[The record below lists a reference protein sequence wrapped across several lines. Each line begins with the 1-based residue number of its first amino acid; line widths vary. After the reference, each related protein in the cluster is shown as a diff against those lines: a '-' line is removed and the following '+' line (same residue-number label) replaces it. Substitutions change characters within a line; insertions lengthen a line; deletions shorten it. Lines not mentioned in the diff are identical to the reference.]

1 MTNTAAQTQSP
12 AARTAVLRY
21 TAFDVNGAGG
31 NPAGVVLDARGMDE
45 ARMQEIAAEVGYSE
59 TAFLVEEDAGERR
72 YRIRYFSPL
81 AEVAFCG
88 HATIAT
94 AVALAE
100 REGAG
105 DVLFRTSAGEVPVET
120 REEDGR
126 ILATLTSV
134 TPSVRAVD
142 DADLTAALTAL
153 RWDAAELDPA
163 LPPRIANAGNDH
175 LVLAAGSR
183 ARLANLDYDFAALGE
198 LMARRD
204 WTTVQLVWRESAT
217 VFHARDPFPPGG
229 VVEDPA
235 TGAAAAAFGAYL
247 RSLNLVVAPARLTIH
262 QGEDMGRPSRLVVD
276 VPSGADTGI
285 RVSGTAAPISD

>member
-1 MTNTAAQTQSP
+1 MTNTALESQGRDLPS
-12 AARTAVLRY
+12 AVLRY
-21 TAFDVNGAGG
+21 TAFDVDGKGG

-45 ARMQEIAAEVGYSE
+45 TRMQEIAAEVGYSE
-59 TAFLVEEDAGERR
+59 TAFLTREEERR
-72 YRIRYFSPL
+72 FRIRYFSPL

-100 REGAG
+100 REGTG
-105 DVLFRTSAGEVPVET
+105 DLVFRTSAGEVAVET

-126 ILATLTSV
+126 VFATLTSV
-134 TPSVRAVD
+134 APAVREVD

-153 RWDAAELDPA
+153 RWDTAELDPA

-183 ARLANLDYDFAALGE
+183 ARLADLDYDQEALGD
-198 LMARRD
+198 LMARRG
-204 WTTVQLVWRESAT
+204 WTTVHLVWRESDG

-229 VVEDPA
+229 VYEDPA

-247 RSLNLVVAPARLTIH
+247 RSSGLVTPPARVTIH
-262 QGEDMGRPSRLVVD
+262 QGEDMGRASLLLVD
-276 VPSGADTGI
+276 VPPGEDSGI
-285 RVSGTAAPISD
+285 KVSGTAAPIGG